1 MRISENS
8 MARACGRRV
17 VGSGIC
23 RSLHGVWIYFKY
35 VKQWNF
41 DKQRS
46 EVIPYMYLTVGA
58 ELNNGLEVE
67 VGT

>member
-1 MRISENS
+1 MEFGFILS
-8 MARACGRRV
+8 M
-17 VGSGIC
+17 
-23 RSLHGVWIYFKY
+23 LN
-35 VKQWNF
+35 WNF

>member
-1 MRISENS
+1 MGHCMEFGFILS
-8 MARACGRRV
+8 
-17 VGSGIC
+17 I
-23 RSLHGVWIYFKY
+23 I
-35 VKQWNF
+35 KQWNF

-46 EVIPYMYLTVGA
+46 EVIPSMYLTVGA